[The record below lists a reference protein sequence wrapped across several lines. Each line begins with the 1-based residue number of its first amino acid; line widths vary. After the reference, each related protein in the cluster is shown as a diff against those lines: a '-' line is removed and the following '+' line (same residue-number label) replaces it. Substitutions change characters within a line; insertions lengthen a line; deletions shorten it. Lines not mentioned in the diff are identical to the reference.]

1 MKEITRCGE
10 CILCDKDMTV
20 AKSISGEEKIVNVC
34 WLLRRC
40 VEKDDGC
47 TFGLPKGGDEK

>member
-10 CILCDKDMTV
+10 CSLCNKDMTV
-20 AKSISGEEKIVNVC
+20 AKSISGEEDIVNIC

-47 TFGLPKGGDEK
+47 SFGLRRNQND